1 MHKRKW
7 AAPTTSIIST
17 QPWVIRRPGSLNGNI
32 ILSVV
37 LSADSLGDR
46 FPPRRSKSGASET
59 FLPGGL
65 HVANARSDGSPAEC
79 SNRSRALRLRESF
92 SWIKFSLST

>member
-37 LSADSLGDR
+37 LSAD
-46 FPPRRSKSGASET
+46 
-59 FLPGGL
+59 
-65 HVANARSDGSPAEC
+65 
-79 SNRSRALRLRESF
+79 
-92 SWIKFSLST
+92 

>member
-7 AAPTTSIIST
+7 DAATTSIIST

-37 LSADSLGDR
+37 LSAD
-46 FPPRRSKSGASET
+46 
-59 FLPGGL
+59 
-65 HVANARSDGSPAEC
+65 
-79 SNRSRALRLRESF
+79 
-92 SWIKFSLST
+92 